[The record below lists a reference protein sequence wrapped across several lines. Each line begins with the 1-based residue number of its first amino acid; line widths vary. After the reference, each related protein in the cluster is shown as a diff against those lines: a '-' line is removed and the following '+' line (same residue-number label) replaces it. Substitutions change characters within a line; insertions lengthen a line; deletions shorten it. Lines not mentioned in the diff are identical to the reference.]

1 MPGWGQEDKK
11 TEKPRDLLQDG
22 LDAGMGLRGLLM
34 RSIQAQLLIWSKEGL
49 LRGLLKIVRI
59 LFTINQRKK
68 DQDMMA
74 NNAQPLNNQ
83 HD

>member
-49 LRGLLKIVRI
+49 LWGLLKIVRI